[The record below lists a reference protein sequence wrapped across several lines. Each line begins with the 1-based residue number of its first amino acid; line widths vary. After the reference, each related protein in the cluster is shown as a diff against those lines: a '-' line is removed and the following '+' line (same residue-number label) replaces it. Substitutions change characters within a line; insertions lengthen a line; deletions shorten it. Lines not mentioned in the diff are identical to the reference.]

1 VPNSDSD
8 REQRDVSSSDSGVE
22 IAETEPQIG
31 RAAAGLLAPLAGGL
45 IAFSMPPWGWWPLA
59 FVGVAILDRLLAGV
73 SRKERFVRGMIV
85 GVWWLFPATFWM
97 WDMTIPGYLIQG
109 VMFSALYGLVMA
121 MVPSGRGRRIAVPG
135 ALVIAALVRWNWP
148 FGGVPLASL
157 AISQSDAPLAQTAR
171 VFGSLTIVALVG
183 VVGVGLSAASQ
194 QQWRSFAATAGVL
207 LLAVFV
213 TIVAPHGTPIDTIDI
228 AIVQGGG
235 PQNTRAANTSS
246 NAVFERHID
255 ASQGVEGPVDFV
267 LWPENVVHTDGPI
280 QQTEKYERLVALA
293 QQLDAPVIAGIIESF
308 SDEGFFLNAS
318 ITITPEGDTLGRYDK
333 LRRVP
338 FGEYVPFRGLIEAVG
353 SDFLPSNDAKPG
365 TGPAFIETGVGRA
378 AISISW
384 EVFHDD
390 RTYSGMKNGGLI
402 QLNPTNGSSFWLTIV
417 QTQQIA
423 SSQLRAIESGRWVL
437 QAAPTGFSAIIEP
450 DGTIVERSAI
460 SEARVL
466 HGEVE
471 LREGNT
477 WATKFTWY
485 PMFFIALAAYAA
497 AWAISR
503 GLVRTRG

>member
-1 VPNSDSD
+1 MIHSD
-8 REQRDVSSSDSGVE
+8 R
-22 IAETEPQIG
+22 T
-31 RAAAGLLAPLAGGL
+31 AGLMAPLAGGL
-45 IAFSMPPWGWWPLA
+45 IAFSMPPWGWWPFA
-59 FVGVAILDRLLAGV
+59 FVGIAILDMLLANQP
-73 SRKERFVRGMIV
+73 RKERFKRATVV
-85 GVWWLFPATFWM
+85 GIWWLFPATFWM

-109 VMFSALYGLVMA
+109 VVFSMLYGAVAMLV
-121 MVPSGRGRRIAVPG
+121 PPTQGRRVALPA
-135 ALVIAALVRWNWP
+135 ALVLAALVRWNWP

-183 VVGVGLSAASQ
+183 VGGVALSALAERNMRDTAIAVGVLVA
-194 QQWRSFAATAGVL
+194 
-207 LLAVFV
+207 AVFL
-213 TIVAPHGTPIDTIDI
+213 TIVAPHGQAIDTIDI

-246 NAVFERHID
+246 REVFVRHLE
-255 ASQGVEGPVDFV
+255 ASQGVQGPVDFV
-267 LWPENVVHTDGPI
+267 LWPENVVHTRGP
-280 QQTEKYERLVALA
+280 LVDTPVYDELVEMA
-293 QQLDAPVIAGIIESF
+293 QDLDAPIIAGIVETF

-318 ITITPEGDTLGRYDK
+318 MTINPDGTNSGRYDK

-338 FGEYVPFRGLIEAVG
+338 FGEFVPFRGLIERIAP
-353 SDFLPSNDAKPG
+353 DFLPTNDAKPG
-365 TGPAFIETGVGRA
+365 TGPAIIETGVGTA

-390 RTYSGMKNGGLI
+390 RTYDGMSNGGLI

-437 QAAPTGFSAIIEP
+437 QAAPTGFSAIIKP
-450 DGTIVERSAI
+450 DGTIVDRTGI

-466 HGEVE
+466 QGEVE

-477 WATKFTWY
+477 WATRFTWY
-485 PMFFIALAAYAA
+485 PMFVVAVVGFVV
-497 AWAISR
+497 AWGFARRDS
-503 GLVRTRG
+503 VASTA